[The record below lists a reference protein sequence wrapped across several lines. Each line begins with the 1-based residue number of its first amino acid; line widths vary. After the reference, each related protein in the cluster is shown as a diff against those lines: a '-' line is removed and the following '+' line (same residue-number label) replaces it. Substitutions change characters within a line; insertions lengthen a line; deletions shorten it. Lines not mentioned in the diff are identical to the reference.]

1 MSTSYKGHTWG
12 KVDIEETALRLR
24 TVDESSKSILGIE
37 FQAIN
42 NATVNKNDII
52 IETGAEIQE
61 DEDCM
66 CEIRLHV

>member
-12 KVDIEETALRLR
+12 KVDIEEKALRLK
-24 TVDESSKSILGIE
+24 TMDESSKSILAVE
-37 FQAIN
+37 FQSIN

-52 IETGAEIQE
+52 IETGAEIE
-61 DEDCM
+61 DDQDCM